1 MKQGFLAIML
11 SLSTG
16 LSLLVNAPGLE
27 ARSDSKEAERLNNSA
42 LVMKEAMGMPSRIPQ
57 DLLDKAYCVIVIPSV
72 IKGAFGVGGSYG
84 RGAMSCRGGEDF
96 KGPWSPPTM
105 MALEGGSAGFQV
117 GGQATD
123 FVLLV
128 MSKRGATSIL
138 SGKFK
143 IGGDAAASAG
153 PVGRDAQAN
162 LDVYM
167 RTTILSYSR
176 SRGLFAGVSLEGST
190 LRPDNKAN
198 KNLYGKELSAK
209 SIVLD
214 GAASTPPSAEKLIS
228 TLNQYGKNPAA
239 TSASAH
245 TASLA
250 TPNRPPVGSCYADPV
265 QVISDSGNTVL
276 VRADASDPDN
286 DPLTYTWT
294 APVGTIEGTGSQ
306 VRWNPAG
313 AAVGAYSVTVRVDDG
328 RGGTVSCV
336 AQVLVAA
343 RQPTLSCSA
352 SPSSVHPGDRVHITA
367 SASNP
372 SNDPLTFAWQSSGG
386 RIVGSGPEVE
396 LDTTGVEPS
405 HYTVTGQMNNGRGG
419 TADCRTEFS
428 VEAPPH
434 SGTGH

>member
-1 MKQGFLAIML
+1 MRRSFAAIMYG
-11 SLSTG
+11 LSTG
-16 LSLLVNAPGLE
+16 VALLSNAAGLE
-27 ARSDSKEAERLNNSA
+27 ARSDSKEADRLYNSA
-42 LVMKEAMGMPSRIPQ
+42 LVMKEAMGMQSRIPQ
-57 DLLDKAYCVIVIPSV
+57 GLLEKAYCVIVIPSV

-105 MALEGGSAGFQV
+105 IALEGGSAGFQL

-128 MSKRGATSIL
+128 MNERGARSIL

-153 PVGRDAQAN
+153 TIGRDAQAN

-167 RTTILSYSR
+167 RTTIMSYSR

-198 KNLYGKELSAK
+198 KKLYGKEVSAK

-214 GAASTPPSAEKLIS
+214 GAVPTPASAEKLIS
-228 TLNQYGKNPAA
+228 TLNQYGKNPSVK
-239 TSASAH
+239 SAPGG
-245 TASLA
+245 TAPA
-250 TPNRPPVGSCYADPV
+250 PTPDRPPVGSCYASPV
-265 QVISDSGNTVL
+265 QVVSGSGDTVV
-276 VRADASDPDN
+276 VRAVASDPDN

-294 APVGTIEGTGSQ
+294 ATAGTIEGSGPQ

-313 AAVGAYSVTVRVDDG
+313 VAAGGYAITVRVDDG
-328 RGGTVSCV
+328 RGGSVSCV
-336 AQVLVAA
+336 ANVLVAT
-343 RQPTLSCSA
+343 RPPTMSCSA

-367 SASNP
+367 TASNP
-372 SNDPLTFAWQSSGG
+372 DNDPLTFAWQSSGG
-386 RIVGSGPEVE
+386 RIIGSGPEVE

-405 HYTVTGQMNNGRGG
+405 RYTVTGQVNNGRGG

-428 VEAPPH
+428 VEAPPP